1 MIRVCGS
8 YRVRKL
14 EGKPTRFH
22 KEEVIKM
29 KGEIMN
35 KLLLGLGMLVA
46 GLFLAVIFKSFLS
59 PPESPPLIKEEFKPQ
74 AKEEIVIGQRKEEII
89 PPESKMLLS
98 EPKKEKVL
106 VRKPEIVEYLKN
118 SGIEVKDIA
127 SLEGLNTLVKKNPEI
142 AQENPAEE
150 KELFAEREEAGEIK
164 EGDSFFI
171 AGEIL
176 VKETLPDG
184 RVEFS
189 KLEVE
194 QGREE
199 EAIKL
204 LEEKGSEAALND
216 IFYVVSLGDKNKSK
230 PTPEPSSTP
239 TPQPSPTATPT
250 LPPVTAP
257 NDPEF
262 SRQWALPLMQVPE
275 AWELLSLFF
284 ADKLNP
290 SAGIAGTNPVKIAI
304 IDTGVKLDHPDLEQ
318 HIDAN
323 LDRDF
328 VNNDNE
334 AEDESSNSHGT
345 HVAGIIGAL
354 INNRTGIAGV
364 VPNPQLVIIKA
375 LKEERSLIDA
385 ATLAEAITYAIE
397 SQAKIILFPWGTHKN
412 LLKNKILRSALKSA
426 FKSDV
431 LLIAAAGNHKAPVL
445 YPARYK
451 RVFCVAG
458 SDKTDAFWITQ
469 TPDNTGSSNPL
480 EPDYNPWYGENYET
494 ARGKQVDIF
503 APAGDY
509 ESADDIYST
518 IKDGYG
524 YLAGTSMASAFVAG
538 VAGLAL
544 SVAPYLN
551 KYELRNLIISTADK
565 VVSGDDLPVPYLRR
579 RPNAY
584 KLVSSL
590 IPEEDEIWITGLV
603 KDQNTE
609 KPLANI
615 SVTAKSSALKNNKEV
630 KTDAYGRYKIVLSA
644 SDFKD
649 EDDYY
654 EVEVS
659 VSDNLDYEPQKI
671 EVVLGEVYVVDFV
684 PEEAEEDEIII
695 KGRVHDNQG
704 KPLSGLTVR
713 AKCNDFEEDLTART
727 DSQGWYRIEISEDD
741 FAEER
746 DAYTIEIS
754 VDGKSEY
761 KKTIK
766 AVLGKVYVVSFGKAG
781 GQGGSGTAVVYGTV
795 TDAQTGKPI
804 ANARVVTSAT
814 RFYPRFSQPK
824 VQIEES
830 VLEEDSLPGTILAET
845 RTDAQGKYEMTI
857 SLPPE
862 NIGSKPEPLASGP
875 YTIYLTA
882 SAEDQGY
889 GRNETQQVSLSPG
902 DKKEINFSLSNYPF
916 PPAIGI
922 PNPPLK

>member
-14 EGKPTRFH
+14 EGKPTRFP

-89 PPESKMLLS
+89 YPESKMLLS

-127 SLEGLNTLVKKNPEI
+127 PLEGLNTLVKKNPEI

-176 VKETLPDG
+176 LKETLPDG
-184 RVEFS
+184 KVEFS

-194 QGREE
+194 QGKEE

-204 LEEKGSEAALND
+204 LEELKGIEADYND
-216 IFYVVSLGDKNKSK
+216 MIPVVLLGDKNEPT
-230 PTPEPSSTP
+230 PTPEPSPTP
-239 TPQPSPTATPT
+239 TPEPLPTGIPTP
-250 LPPVTAP
+250 PPATAP

-262 SRQWALPLMQVPE
+262 SKQWALPLLQVPE
-275 AWELLSLFF
+275 AWEVLSIFS
-284 ADKLNP
+284 ADRFTH
-290 SAGIAGTNPVKIAI
+290 SAGIAGTPSVKIAI
-304 IDTGVKLDHPDLEQ
+304 IDTGAKLDHPDLEQ

-354 INNRTGIAGV
+354 LNNQTGIAGV
-364 VPNPQLVIIKA
+364 VPNPQLVIVKA
-375 LKEERSLIDA
+375 LKEERGQTDA
-385 ATLAEAITYAIE
+385 ATLAEAISYAVE

-426 FKSDV
+426 FKSEAF
-431 LLIAAAGNHKAPVL
+431 LIAAAGNHKTPVL
-445 YPARYK
+445 YPAKYK
-451 RVFCVAG
+451 RVFCVGG
-458 SDKTDAFWITQ
+458 SNKSDVFWVTQ

-480 EPDYNPWYGENYET
+480 DPDYNPWYGENYET
-494 ARGKQVDIF
+494 ARGKQVDIL

-524 YLAGTSMASAFVAG
+524 YLAGTSMSSAFVTG

-565 VVSGDDLPVPYLRR
+565 VVSGDDLPAPYLRR
-579 RPNAY
+579 RANAY

-615 SVTAKSSALKNNKEV
+615 SVTARSSALKNNKEV

-644 SDFKD
+644 SDFKY

-695 KGRVHDNQG
+695 KGRVRDNQG

-713 AKCNDFEEDLTART
+713 AKCNDFEEELTGQT

-746 DAYTIEIS
+746 EAYTIEIS

-761 KKTIK
+761 KRTIK
-766 AVLGKVYVVSFGKAG
+766 AVWGKVYVVSFGKAG
-781 GQGGSGTAVVYGTV
+781 GQGGSGTATVYGTV

-804 ANARVVTSAT
+804 ANARVVASRR
-814 RFYPRFSQPK
+814 RFYPWFFHPK
-824 VQIEES
+824 VQIEKDNL
-830 VLEEDSLPGTILAET
+830 VEESLPGTILAEA

-862 NIGSKPEPLASGP
+862 NRQGKPEPLASGP
-875 YTIYLTA
+875 YTIYLSA

-889 GRNETQQVSLSPG
+889 GRNEAQEVSLSPG
-902 DKKEINFSLSNYPF
+902 DKKEVDFSLTKYPF
-916 PPAIGI
+916 PPIGL
-922 PNPPLK
+922 PNPRP